1 MHVAEEQP
9 GVTVLRCYGEL
20 SLREL
25 AALAAAAARARAGG
39 RTVVVDL
46 GRVAHLHY
54 AGAELLGAVPG
65 IRVAGASRYLR
76 ALLWAGGGYGKVEIH
91 PDVAEAVRAG

>member
-1 MHVAEEQP
+1 MHAAREEP
-9 GVTVLRCYGEL
+9 GVTVVRCYGEL
-20 SLREL
+20 SLAEM
-25 AALAAAAARARAGG
+25 ASVAAAAARARLAG
-39 RTVVVDL
+39 RAAVVDL
-46 GRVAHLHY
+46 SRVSHLHY
-54 AGAELLGAVPG
+54 GGARLLGAVPG